1 MSTEPRTLRTQLLQ
15 WVLIPLLALLALDA
29 FFSYG
34 VANRFA
40 QTAYDKAL
48 EEIARELSLQV
59 HTGAGGRLML
69 ELPEDTQRMLLED
82 GQDRVVFELVDA
94 SGVRVAGVAVAA
106 PAGGLA
112 DGERRSQAYDTLH
125 AGEPVRV
132 LQRVLPAHGGAVLRV
147 AETRNKRDEL
157 ARQILAAVVLP
168 QVVLV
173 LLAAVLVALGVRRGL
188 RPLADLQRDIAQ
200 SSHLER
206 KPLDERQVP
215 GEVRPLVAS
224 INRLLDQ
231 QDQVLRLQSRFIADA
246 AHQLKTPVAGLKAQ
260 MELLARNPDSPDQRS
275 IIAHLYVGMERMS
288 RLVSQLLSLARNEPE
303 AARWSAFQS
312 LDLNQ
317 LVLDTALPWVPQ
329 ALKRGIDLGFEGMD
343 APVMVQGD
351 PHRLR
356 ELFDNLL
363 DNAIRYSR
371 EDGKVT
377 VRVQALPTPRVA
389 ISDDGPVIPQQ
400 ERRRVFER
408 FHRLPGSADGSGL
421 GLAIATEIATLHR
434 ASIVLDEDRHDGV
447 GNIFSVVFPAYPP
460 DEAPPADVGRRA
472 STGAESS
479 P

>member
-1 MSTEPRTLRTQLLQ
+1 MSTERTLRAQLLQ

-29 FFSYG
+29 AFSYG

-48 EEIARELSLQV
+48 EEIARELSLLV
-59 HTGAGGRLML
+59 RTDAAGRLAL
-69 ELPEDTQRMLLED
+69 DLPEAVQRMLLED
-82 GQDRVVFELVDA
+82 GEDRVVFELLDA
-94 SGVRVAGVAVAA
+94 AGQRVAGVPLAA
-106 PAGGLA
+106 PAGASGDASRQGLA
-112 DGERRSQAYDTLH
+112 YDALH
-125 AGEPVRV
+125 AGAPVRV
-132 LQRVLPAHGGAVLRV
+132 LQRVLQAHGGALLRV

-168 QVVLV
+168 QVMLV

-188 RPLADLQRDIAQ
+188 RPLLDLQRDITQ
-200 SSHLER
+200 SSHLQR
-206 KPLDERQVP
+206 KPLDERRVP

-224 INRLLDQ
+224 INRLLEQ

-260 MELLARNPDSPDQRS
+260 MELLARSPESPDQRS

-303 AARWSAFQS
+303 AAQWLAFQS

-329 ALKRGIDLGFEGMD
+329 ALKRGIDLGFEGAD
-343 APVMVQGD
+343 APVVVQGD

-371 EDGKVT
+371 ADGRVT
-377 VRVQALPTPRVA
+377 VRVLVHPTPRVA
-389 ISDDGPVIPQQ
+389 ISDDGPVIPQA

-447 GNIFSVVFPAYPP
+447 GNIFIVVFPA
-460 DEAPPADVGRRA
+460 DPAGAMSMADAVHQTRA
-472 STGAESS
+472 GTARS